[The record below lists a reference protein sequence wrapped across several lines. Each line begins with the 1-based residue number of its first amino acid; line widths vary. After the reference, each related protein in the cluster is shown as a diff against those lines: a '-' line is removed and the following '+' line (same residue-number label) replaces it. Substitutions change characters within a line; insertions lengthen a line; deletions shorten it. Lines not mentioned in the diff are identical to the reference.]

1 MSEAKVTLFSA
12 HYSSRIIWINSY
24 IISPASIV
32 VVATNA
38 CVIFVYC
45 TQFKKTRKE
54 TTKMSS
60 LLYVAIAT
68 SNILA
73 VIPKAVLYIYSFV
86 LGHVT
91 SYIPYEL
98 CWKWY
103 FLMKLSVIP
112 HISSI
117 WLVAVLSLQR
127 YMVIRHPF
135 TSGQTWSLRK
145 TVIAVILIVFAS
157 FVMETPYI
165 FACKLLPLDLHS
177 FSNFTKNTSGLTCY
191 VEYADWLNDSGKEVD
206 IFMLC
211 VRLFF
216 VIIVSSAIILY
227 CDFSLIGFLLTSA
240 KVRKLMVNILNY
252 DIESGFAKAKLK
264 TKLQSSR
271 HSSSTRKTNSKL
283 ESSDTNYQIILIVTF
298 SLIVF
303 VVEIPYGIIL
313 SLYIYFSVNEITKPF
328 EWYWVGPIRT
338 IFDVSIVMSYPS
350 LFILSCTLSRRFRR
364 ILWSSCT
371 NRKIHKNSSTPYST
385 VRTSVR

>member
-1 MSEAKVTLFSA
+1 MSEAKVTLYFG
-12 HYSSRIIWINSY
+12 HYSSWIIWINSY
-24 IISPASIV
+24 IIPPAAIV

-45 TQFKKTRKE
+45 TQFKKTRNE

-98 CWKWY
+98 CWNWY
-103 FLMKLSVIP
+103 FLLKLSIIP

-117 WLVAVLSLQR
+117 WFVAVLSLQR

-165 FACKLLPLDLHS
+165 FACKFLPLDLHS
-177 FSNFTKNTSGLTCY
+177 FSNFTNITSKLTCH
-191 VEYADWLNDSGKEVD
+191 VQYADWLNDSGKEVE

-211 VRLFF
+211 IILFF
-216 VIIVSSAIILY
+216 VIIVSSTIILY

-252 DIESGFAKAKLK
+252 DIESGFQNAKLK

-271 HSSSTRKTNSKL
+271 HSSSKRKTNSKL
-283 ESSDTNYQIILIVTF
+283 ESSDTNHQIKLIVTF

-313 SLYIYFSVNEITKPF
+313 SLYIYFTVNEIPKPF

-364 ILWSSCT
+364 ILWASCT
-371 NRKIHKNSSTPYST
+371 NRKIHKNSPTPYST